1 MENKPIPVTI
11 ITGFLGAG
19 KTTILNNILKNSG
32 NSKMLIIENEVGEI
46 NIDGSL
52 LEKGNNNS
60 VFELTN
66 GCICCSL
73 NAELGTLLNSII
85 LSKVKY
91 DHLLIEATGIAD
103 TTEIVQMFN
112 GNRIQK
118 YFKLDSVISI
128 VDTCQFLKYL
138 SQYNEIRKQVSQ
150 SDIVL
155 INKIDLVN
163 QNVLSEVIEKV
174 KSINPFASIEQC
186 KFGNT
191 NPKKL
196 LNRNAYNSKN
206 IEKSIINFD
215 SLTYVQKHSIESASI
230 KLDGEF
236 NMEKISNWLET
247 YLMSYAGKILRIK
260 GVLKIKDIKHKI
272 ILQSAGDQFQVYQ
285 GEVWEEDEIKL
296 SRLVF
301 IGTELK
307 KDEIETDLK
316 NLL

>member
-247 YLMSYAGKILRIK
+247 FLMSYAGKILRIK

>member
-163 QNVLSEVIEKV
+163 QKVLSEVIEKV

-215 SLTYVQKHSIESASI
+215 SLTYVQKHSIESVSI